1 MTVSSSGLVHS
12 SYYTSRQTPQSQ
24 LSIAALI
31 TTWAREV
38 GRRGNTLPF
47 ILGTN
52 LKAKK
57 LRGCIDQRPA
67 PNAIR
72 RAGAG
77 RSLTRLNPFFKGD
90 SSPSLG
96 MTGLASSLR
105 PPVYSLARRRRQMPA
120 AAVSSNMKLVGSGT
134 ACVAAS
140 AAAALASCCC
150 QMRKSRP
157 SLLPSRLASLSPLM
171 P

>member
-1 MTVSSSGLVHS
+1 MTVSSSGLVYS
-12 SYYTSRQTPQSQ
+12 SYYTSRQTPQSL

-31 TTWAREV
+31 ATWTREV
-38 GRRGNTLPF
+38 GRRENTLPF

-52 LKAKK
+52 LRAKK

-77 RSLTRLNPFFKGD
+77 RSLTSMNPFFRGD

-105 PPVYSLARRRRQMPA
+105 PPVYSLARRRKRML

-140 AAAALASCCC
+140 AATALTSCCC